1 MSTTDFRQL
10 AKYLELVE
18 RHPTR
23 ARALSI
29 GDSWFQYPL
38 RSFPDLQRALA
49 TTPLLRNRVMF
60 LDDSYPGRDA
70 DEVRGLIRRWSR
82 VARTLADRGKPFD
95 LIALS
100 LGGNDVIGLDFERH
114 LRTVPSP
121 GTDDFL
127 WPWTARIPDVAAR
140 HIDFEQLRATF
151 AGIFEAYRLIIE
163 MRNESA
169 SGATILAHTYASVTP
184 SSIGYQF
191 LTFKAGP
198 WIYGPATK
206 LGLSASDQKV
216 LVDWLLESFHGL
228 LKGVQASSFAG
239 RFEILDTRRE
249 LADIPWDNE
258 IHPTASGFRALVRQ
272 HWEPAVLRA
281 LS

>member
-1 MSTTDFRQL
+1 MSTTDFRHL
-10 AKYLELVE
+10 DKYLELVE

-38 RSFPDLQRALA
+38 RSFPDLQRGLA
-49 TTPLLRNRVMF
+49 TTALLRKRVMF

-70 DEVRGLIRRWSR
+70 DEVRGLIRRWQR

-114 LRTVPSP
+114 LRRDS
-121 GTDDFL
+121 GTGAGDIL
-127 WPWTARIPDVAAR
+127 WPWAGHIPQVAAR
-140 HIDFEQLRATF
+140 HIDFAQLRATF
-151 AGIFEAYRLIIE
+151 ANVFDAYRLIIQ

-169 SGATILAHTYASVTP
+169 SGATILAHTYAAVTP

-198 WIYGPATK
+198 WVYGPATK
-206 LGLSASDQKV
+206 LGLSAPDQKV

-228 LKGVQASSFAG
+228 LRGVQESSFAG

-249 LADIPWDNE
+249 LADSRWDNE
-258 IHPTASGFRALVRQ
+258 IHPSAKGFRTLVSD
-272 HWEPAVLRA
+272 HWVPAVLRA

>member
-38 RSFPDLQRALA
+38 RSFPDLQRRLA
-49 TTPLLRNRVMF
+49 TTALLRNRVMF

-70 DEVRGLIRRWSR
+70 DEVHGLIRRWQR

-95 LIALS
+95 LIVLS

-114 LRTVPSP
+114 LRRGPAAEA
-121 GTDDFL
+121 DDLL
-127 WPWTARIPDVAAR
+127 WPWAGHIPAVAAR
-140 HIDFEQLRATF
+140 HIDFEPLRATF
-151 AGIFEAYRLIIE
+151 ANIFEAYRLIIQ

-169 SGATILAHTYASVTP
+169 GGATILAHTYASVTP

-198 WIYGPATK
+198 WIYGPATR
-206 LGLSASDQKV
+206 LGLSVPEQKV

-228 LKGVQASSFAG
+228 LRGVQASSFAG
-239 RFEILDTRRE
+239 RFEILDTRGE
-249 LADIPWDNE
+249 LADARWDNE
-258 IHPTASGFRALVRQ
+258 IHPSAEGFRALVRD